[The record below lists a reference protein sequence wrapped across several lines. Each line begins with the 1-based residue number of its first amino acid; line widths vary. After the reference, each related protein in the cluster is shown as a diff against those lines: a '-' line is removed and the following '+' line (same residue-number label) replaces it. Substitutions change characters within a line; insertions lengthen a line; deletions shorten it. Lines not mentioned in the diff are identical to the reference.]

1 MESIWGK
8 NLRSNRTL
16 HTKLAE
22 RSKNPPCRPPY
33 PAAAGRGTRASSP
46 LQPSKNKGVSPNL
59 SNPTGAKARMERERY
74 ECYGSRVGLRNE
86 IGVIP
91 STTVANLKRRKAATA
106 ARTAKRS
113 RRSISWPR
121 RGVATGDSLRFLGS
135 TGAGRAALC

>member
-1 MESIWGK
+1 
-8 NLRSNRTL
+8 
-16 HTKLAE
+16 
-22 RSKNPPCRPPY
+22 
-33 PAAAGRGTRASSP
+33 
-46 LQPSKNKGVSPNL
+46 
-59 SNPTGAKARMERERY
+59 MERERY

-106 ARTAKRS
+106 ARTAKTS

-121 RGVATGDSLRFLGS
+121 SGVATGDSLRFLGS